1 MVKLEVFFFLHIVW
15 MMKPKSGNDRGKVED
30 GRLMHNRRSADV
42 YRSIGEAKQ
51 LPANA
56 REKIQ
61 KAGDSQSRFR
71 TYAGWY
77 FTRTHVRRFQA
88 FEESFGPPW
97 ISYCFCQSLA
107 NTEAPE
113 QQSSHKKGLP
123 PKRKGKMCC
132 C

>member
-1 MVKLEVFFFLHIVW
+1 MVHTNDEARGFFFLHIVW

-61 KAGDSQSRFR
+61 KTGDSQHMLAGAGTSHRH
-71 TYAGWY
+71 TYADSKLLRNLLDLHGSP
-77 FTRTHVRRFQA
+77 TA
-88 FEESFGPPW
+88 FVN
-97 ISYCFCQSLA
+97 L
-107 NTEAPE
+107 
-113 QQSSHKKGLP
+113 
-123 PKRKGKMCC
+123 
-132 C
+132 